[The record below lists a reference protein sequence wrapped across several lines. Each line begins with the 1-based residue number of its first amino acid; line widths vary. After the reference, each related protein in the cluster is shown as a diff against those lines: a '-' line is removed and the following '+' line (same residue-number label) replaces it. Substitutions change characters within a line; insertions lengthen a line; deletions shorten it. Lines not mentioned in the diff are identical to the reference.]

1 MFGQVRGMPHA
12 RPTDQ
17 QEGSRVG
24 IRAIVAGLLAAIVLL
39 ILPPLAQANFVY
51 WASGG
56 QTTIGRA
63 KLNGTGVNNAFI
75 TGLSNVGGVAVD
87 SKFIY
92 WTQGT
97 TGTSSIGRAN
107 LDGSGVN
114 PNFIPHAAGVQDFDP
129 VPSHA
134 AIAVNSSGI
143 FWNNTG
149 SGFIGKANLDS
160 GSPTGT
166 LVQTGPDPSCGI
178 AVDQNFVYWLDVGLG
193 QSVGRATVNGANRQT
208 NFISG
213 ATGSCG
219 LAADSNF
226 LYWGSTSK
234 AIGRAPVGGGTANNN
249 FVPSAVPAANDVCGT
264 AVNSQYVFWGN
275 SGASDFVGRAN
286 LSGAS
291 SNPSL
296 VVGPTDPCL
305 PAAAP
310 ANKITVNSITKKKKK
325 GTATIDAKVPGPG
338 QITLNQTST
347 PPDVN
352 AVASA
357 VKQVGLTLTQA
368 SSFKVPV
375 KPVGKTAKKLKKQ
388 VKKKGKGKVK
398 QTVFIHFV
406 PAGVTGVP
414 NTIQVTVTL
423 TKQGNKKK

>member
-1 MFGQVRGMPHA
+1 
-12 RPTDQ
+12 
-17 QEGSRVG
+17 
-24 IRAIVAGLLAAIVLL
+24 VAALLASILLL
-39 ILPPLAQANFVY
+39 ILPPLAKANFVY

-75 TGLSNVGGVAVD
+75 AGLSSVGAVALD
-87 SKFIY
+87 SKYIY

-97 TGTSSIGRAN
+97 TGTSSIGRAK

-129 VPSHA
+129 LPSHA

-149 SGFIGKANLDS
+149 SGFIGKANLDGS
-160 GSPTGT
+160 SPTGT

-208 NFISG
+208 GFISG
-213 ATGSCG
+213 ATGACG
-219 LAADSNF
+219 LALDGNS
-226 LYWGSTSK
+226 LYWGSSSK
-234 AIGRAPVGGGTANNN
+234 AVGRAPIGGGAANNS
-249 FVPSAVPAANDVCGT
+249 FIPSAVPSGNDVCGV

-275 SGASDFVGRAN
+275 SGTSDFIGRAN
-286 LSGAS
+286 LGGGA

-296 VVGPTDPCL
+296 IPGPTDPCL

-310 ANKITVNSITKKKKK
+310 ANKITVTSITKKEKK
-325 GTATIDAKVPGPG
+325 GTATIAAKVPGPG
-338 QITLNQTST
+338 QVTLNQTST

-357 VKQVGLTLTQA
+357 VKQQGLTITSA
-368 SSFKVPV
+368 SSFKLAV

-388 VKKKGKGKVK
+388 VKKKGRGKVK
-398 QTVFIHFV
+398 VKVFIHFV
-406 PAGVTGVP
+406 PAGVAGVP
-414 NTIQVTVTL
+414 NTKPVTVTL
-423 TKQGNKKK
+423 VKQGKKK